1 MPTGGDGSDFKIP
14 SSKERVSQED
24 WPFYTLFRG
33 GHMHR
38 LLIQA
43 SPEAQLGIHPVAMCG
58 HEWPPFAIH
67 TQKHAAIGQDM
78 HTDLMGLPAPV

>member
-1 MPTGGDGSDFKIP
+1 M
-14 SSKERVSQED
+14 
-24 WPFYTLFRG
+24 Y
-33 GHMHR
+33 R